1 VNIPLLSQGG
11 AQIVS
16 FGEEIREAWQRPLSL
31 PCLAVGTP
39 TILTRWLKNGL
50 KLQPLGPRARL
61 EADNSL
67 YLSNLTAADAGEY
80 NCEVENWEGADRQE
94 GRSVKRRLS

>member
-1 VNIPLLSQGG
+1 MNIPLFSQGG

-50 KLQPLGPRARL
+50 KLQPLGPRARI
-61 EADNSL
+61 ETDNSL

-80 NCEVENWEGADRQE
+80 SCEVENWEGADRQE
-94 GRSVKRRLS
+94 ERSVKRRLS